1 MAELFKMKLLDVNKN
16 QILPETSAD
25 QVTMA
30 GGGNVEAKIKSLES
44 AFAAGTRLL
53 GTVGSGGTV
62 ETLPADSYQ
71 LGDMYVVKTAGT
83 YASQVCEPGD
93 LILCIKAYA
102 EEGAADTDWTV
113 ILPETSADQVKTAD
127 GSNVETKLASLQTAV
142 SGKVPCYVVN
152 DIAARDGLESP
163 KQGDLCWVKD
173 ATADA
178 TVSTGAA
185 QYIYDGSAWVKIA
198 EAESMDL
205 VINWAD
211 IQGKEAVEAAM
222 GKAHEHAN
230 ADLLNGISASGD
242 TMTVNGKTY
251 YSGRMVAII
260 ENGAEIP
267 ADMNPNGIVFE
278 KAAV

>member
-53 GTVGSGGTV
+53 GTVGTEGTV

-93 LILCIKAYA
+93 LILCVKAYA

-113 ILPETSADQVKTAD
+113 IQNNVVRAVKGPESATDGNLMAFDGASGTVAKDSSLKMAD
-127 GSNVETKLASLQTAV
+127 VSDAV
-142 SGKVPCYVVN
+142 AK
-152 DIAARDGLESP
+152 
-163 KQGDLCWVKD
+163 K
-173 ATADA
+173 
-178 TVSTGAA
+178 
-185 QYIYDGSAWVKIA
+185 
-198 EAESMDL
+198 
-205 VINWAD
+205 
-211 IQGKEAVEAAM
+211 
-222 GKAHEHAN
+222 HEHAN

-260 ENGAEIP
+260 ENGGEIP

>member
-1 MAELFKMKLLDVNKN
+1 MAEIIKTKILDSDKN
-16 QILPETSAD
+16 VIHSETSAD
-25 QVTMA
+25 VVLLN
-30 GGGNVEAKIKSLES
+30 GGGNVEDKIKSLES
-44 AFAAGTRLL
+44 AFASGINLR

-93 LILCIKAYA
+93 LILCVKAYA

-113 ILPETSADQVKTAD
+113 IQNNVVRAVKGPESATD
-127 GSNVETKLASLQTAV
+127 GNLMAFDGASGTVAKDSSLKMTDVSDAV
-142 SGKVPCYVVN
+142 AK
-152 DIAARDGLESP
+152 
-163 KQGDLCWVKD
+163 K
-173 ATADA
+173 
-178 TVSTGAA
+178 
-185 QYIYDGSAWVKIA
+185 
-198 EAESMDL
+198 
-205 VINWAD
+205 
-211 IQGKEAVEAAM
+211 
-222 GKAHEHAN
+222 HEHAN
-230 ADLLNGISASGD
+230 ADILNGISASGD

-260 ENGAEIP
+260 ENGGEIP